1 MDEPKNHEEEK
12 ITQDNAFEEDMSSSE
27 NVLEMLKYEN
37 EQL

>member
-27 NVLEMLKYEN
+27 CSQQNT
-37 EQL
+37 